1 MLKHFYS
8 TLTNKGEVQT
18 PSTEYIWMKKVRFL
32 HNVFWADKGRDSD
45 ITIFM
50 MLVSFDTT
58 YLTKKYHMPFSH
70 FVGVNHHGQSVLF
83 GVGLL
88 SDETTS
94 TYIWLFETW
103 L

>member
-18 PSTEYIWMKKVRFL
+18 SSTEQIWMKKVASIMSFGQIQ
-32 HNVFWADKGRDSD
+32 GRDSH

-58 YLTKKYHMPFSH
+58 QLTNKHHMPFSH
-70 FVGVNHHGQSVLF
+70 FVGANHHGQSVLF

-94 TYIWLFETW
+94 TYVWLFETW